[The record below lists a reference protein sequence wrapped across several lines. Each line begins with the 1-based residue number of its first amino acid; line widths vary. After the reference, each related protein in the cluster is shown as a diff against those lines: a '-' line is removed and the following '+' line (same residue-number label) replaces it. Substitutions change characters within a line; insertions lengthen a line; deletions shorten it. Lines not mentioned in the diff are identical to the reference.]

1 MFLYKT
7 GGGVMIKP
15 LIIGIA
21 GGAGSGK
28 STISEKLKSINGESK
43 VQIIDQNSF
52 IKDFS
57 SMSFDERK
65 KLNLDHPDSFDFD
78 YLIRI
83 LKDLALGNTVSIP
96 AFDFVSLERT
106 DNFQNFTPK
115 DIIIVEG
122 SLILYEKKLRDLF
135 DIKVFIDTDSDI
147 RLIRRIIRDTKE
159 KSMPLEKIILEY
171 ISVVKPT
178 NMNFVEPTKRFAD
191 IIIPEGG
198 ENEVAINILNAKI
211 KETFKHL

>member
-1 MFLYKT
+1 
-7 GGGVMIKP
+7 MIKP

-28 STISEKLKSINGESK
+28 STISEKLKSINGENK

-65 KLNLDHPDSFDFD
+65 KLNLEHPDSFDFD

-96 AFDFVSLERT
+96 TFDFVSLERT
-106 DNFQNFTPK
+106 DNFQNFSPK

-178 NMNFVEPTKRFAD
+178 NINFVEPTKRFAD

-211 KETFKHL
+211 KETFKHLW

>member
-1 MFLYKT
+1 
-7 GGGVMIKP
+7 MIKP

-28 STISEKLKSINGESK
+28 STISEKLKSINGENK

-57 SMSFDERK
+57 SMSFDERN
-65 KLNLDHPDSFDFD
+65 KLNLEHPDSFDFD

-106 DNFQNFTPK
+106 DNFQNITPK

-178 NMNFVEPTKRFAD
+178 NINFVEPTKRFAD

-211 KETFKHL
+211 KETFKHLW

>member
-1 MFLYKT
+1 MRR
-7 GGGVMIKP
+7 P

-28 STISEKLKSINGESK
+28 STISEKLKSINGENK
-43 VQIIDQNSF
+43 VQIIEQNSF
-52 IKDFS
+52 VKDFS
-57 SMSFDERK
+57 SMNFDERQ
-65 KLNLDHPDSFDFD
+65 KLNFEHPDSFDFD
-78 YLIRI
+78 YLVRI
-83 LKDLALGNTVSIP
+83 LKDLALGNDVSIP
-96 AFDFVSLERT
+96 SFDFVTLERT
-106 DNFQNFTPK
+106 DNFQTITPK

-147 RLIRRIIRDTKE
+147 RLIRRIIKDTKE

-178 NMNFVEPTKRFAD
+178 NINFVEPTKRFAD

>member
-1 MFLYKT
+1 
-7 GGGVMIKP
+7 MIKP

-28 STISEKLKSINGESK
+28 STISEKLKSINGENK

-57 SMSFDERK
+57 SMSFDERN
-65 KLNLDHPDSFDFD
+65 KLNLEHPDSFDFD

-96 AFDFVSLERT
+96 TFDFVSLERT

-178 NMNFVEPTKRFAD
+178 NINFVEPTKRFAD

-211 KETFKHL
+211 KETFKHLW

>member
-1 MFLYKT
+1 MRR
-7 GGGVMIKP
+7 P

-28 STISEKLKSINGESK
+28 STISEKLKSINGENK
-43 VQIIDQNSF
+43 VQIIEQNSF
-52 IKDFS
+52 VKDFS
-57 SMSFDERK
+57 SMNFDERQ
-65 KLNLDHPDSFDFD
+65 KLNFEHPDSFDFD
-78 YLIRI
+78 NLVRI
-83 LKDLALGNTVSIP
+83 LKDLALGNDVSIP
-96 AFDFVSLERT
+96 SFDFVTLERT
-106 DNFQNFTPK
+106 DNFQTITPK

-159 KSMPLEKIILEY
+159 KSMPLEKIILEH

-178 NMNFVEPTKRFAD
+178 NINFVEPTKRFAD

-198 ENEVAINILNAKI
+198 KNEVAINILNAKI

>member
-1 MFLYKT
+1 
-7 GGGVMIKP
+7 MIKP

-28 STISEKLKSINGESK
+28 STISEKLKSINGENK
-43 VQIIDQNSF
+43 VQILDQNSF

-65 KLNLDHPDSFDFD
+65 KLNLEHPDSFDFD

-96 AFDFVSLERT
+96 TFDFVSLDRT

-178 NMNFVEPTKRFAD
+178 NINFVEPTKRFAD

>member
-1 MFLYKT
+1 MRR
-7 GGGVMIKP
+7 P

-28 STISEKLKSINGESK
+28 STISEKLKSINGENK
-43 VQIIDQNSF
+43 VQIIEQNSF
-52 IKDFS
+52 VKDFS
-57 SMSFDERK
+57 SMNFDERK
-65 KLNLDHPDSFDFD
+65 KLNFEHPDSFDFD
-78 YLIRI
+78 YLVRI
-83 LKDLALGNTVSIP
+83 LKDLSLGEDASIP
-96 AFDFVSLERT
+96 SFDFVTLERT
-106 DNFQNFTPK
+106 DNFQTITPK

-178 NMNFVEPTKRFAD
+178 NINFVEPTKRFAD

-198 ENEVAINILNAKI
+198 KNEVAINILNAKI

>member
-1 MFLYKT
+1 
-7 GGGVMIKP
+7 MIKP

-28 STISEKLKSINGESK
+28 STISEKLKSINGENK

-57 SMSFDERK
+57 SISFDERK
-65 KLNLDHPDSFDFD
+65 KLNLEHPDSFDFD

-96 AFDFVSLERT
+96 TFDFVSLERT

-178 NMNFVEPTKRFAD
+178 NINFVEPTKRFAD

>member
-1 MFLYKT
+1 
-7 GGGVMIKP
+7 MIKP

-28 STISEKLKSINGESK
+28 STISEKLKSINGENK

-65 KLNLDHPDSFDFD
+65 KLNLEHPDSFDFD
-78 YLIRI
+78 FLVRT
-83 LKDLALGNTVSIP
+83 LNDLALGNSASIP
-96 AFDFVSLERT
+96 SFDFVTLERT

-178 NMNFVEPTKRFAD
+178 NMIFVEPTKRFAD

>member
-1 MFLYKT
+1 
-7 GGGVMIKP
+7 MIKP

-28 STISEKLKSINGESK
+28 STISEKLKSINGENK
-43 VQIIDQNSF
+43 VQILDQNSF

-65 KLNLDHPDSFDFD
+65 KLNLEHPDSFDFD

-106 DNFQNFTPK
+106 DNFQNITPK

-178 NMNFVEPTKRFAD
+178 NINFVEPTKRFAD

-211 KETFKHL
+211 KETFKHLW

>member
-1 MFLYKT
+1 MR
-7 GGGVMIKP
+7 KP
-15 LIIGIA
+15 LIVGIA

-28 STISEKLKSINGESK
+28 STISEKLKSINGENK
-43 VQIIDQNSF
+43 VQIIEQNSF
-52 IKDFS
+52 VKDFS
-57 SMSFDERK
+57 SMNFDERK
-65 KLNLDHPDSFDFD
+65 KLNFEHPDSFDFD
-78 YLIRI
+78 YLVRI
-83 LKDLALGNTVSIP
+83 LKDLALGNDVSIP
-96 AFDFVSLERT
+96 SFDFVTLERT
-106 DNFQNFTPK
+106 DNFQTITPK

-178 NMNFVEPTKRFAD
+178 NINFVDPTKRFAD

-198 ENEVAINILNAKI
+198 KNEVAINILNAKI

>member
-1 MFLYKT
+1 MRR
-7 GGGVMIKP
+7 P

-28 STISEKLKSINGESK
+28 STISEKLKSINGENK
-43 VQIIDQNSF
+43 VQIIEQNSF
-52 IKDFS
+52 VKDFS
-57 SMSFDERK
+57 SMNFDERK
-65 KLNLDHPDSFDFD
+65 KLNFEHPDSFDFD
-78 YLIRI
+78 NLVRI
-83 LKDLALGNTVSIP
+83 LKDLALGNDVSIP
-96 AFDFVSLERT
+96 SFDFVTLERT
-106 DNFQNFTPK
+106 DNFQTITPK
-115 DIIIVEG
+115 DIIVVEG

-178 NMNFVEPTKRFAD
+178 NINFVEPTKRFAD

-198 ENEVAINILNAKI
+198 KNEVAINILNAKI

>member
-1 MFLYKT
+1 
-7 GGGVMIKP
+7 MIKP

-28 STISEKLKSINGESK
+28 STISEKLKSINGENK

-52 IKDFS
+52 INDFS
-57 SMSFDERK
+57 SMNFDERQ
-65 KLNLDHPDSFDFD
+65 KLNLEHPDSFDFD

-83 LKDLALGNTVSIP
+83 LKDLALGNTVSIHT
-96 AFDFVSLERT
+96 FDFVSLERT

-178 NMNFVEPTKRFAD
+178 NINFVEPTKRFAD

>member
-1 MFLYKT
+1 MR
-7 GGGVMIKP
+7 KP

-28 STISEKLKSINGESK
+28 STISEKLKSINGENK
-43 VQIIDQNSF
+43 VQIIEQNSF
-52 IKDFS
+52 VKDFS
-57 SMSFDERK
+57 SMNFDERK
-65 KLNLDHPDSFDFD
+65 KLNFEHPDSYDFD
-78 YLIRI
+78 YLVRI
-83 LKDLALGNTVSIP
+83 LKDLALGEDASIP
-96 AFDFVSLERT
+96 SFDFVTLERT
-106 DNFQNFTPK
+106 DNFQTITPK

-178 NMNFVEPTKRFAD
+178 NINFVEPTKRFAD

-198 ENEVAINILNAKI
+198 KNEVAINILNAKI

>member
-1 MFLYKT
+1 MRR
-7 GGGVMIKP
+7 P

-28 STISEKLKSINGESK
+28 STISEKLKSINGENK
-43 VQIIDQNSF
+43 VQIIEQNSF
-52 IKDFS
+52 VKDFS
-57 SMSFDERK
+57 SMNFDERK
-65 KLNLDHPDSFDFD
+65 KLNFEHPDSFDFD
-78 YLIRI
+78 YLVRI
-83 LKDLALGNTVSIP
+83 LKDLALGNDVSIP
-96 AFDFVSLERT
+96 SFDFVTLERT
-106 DNFQNFTPK
+106 DNFQTITPK

-122 SLILYEKKLRDLF
+122 SLILYEKKLSDLF

-178 NMNFVEPTKRFAD
+178 NINFVEPTKRFAD

>member
-1 MFLYKT
+1 MR
-7 GGGVMIKP
+7 KP

-28 STISEKLKSINGESK
+28 STISEKLKSVNGENK
-43 VQIIDQNSF
+43 VQIIEQNSF

-57 SMSFDERK
+57 SMNFDERQ
-65 KLNLDHPDSFDFD
+65 KLNLEHPDSYDFD
-78 YLIRI
+78 LLVRV
-83 LKDLALGNTVSIP
+83 LNDLALGNDVSIP
-96 AFDFVSLERT
+96 SFDFVSLERI
-106 DNFQNFTPK
+106 DNFQNISPK

-178 NMNFVEPTKRFAD
+178 NINFVEPTKRFAD

>member
-1 MFLYKT
+1 
-7 GGGVMIKP
+7 MIKP

-28 STISEKLKSINGESK
+28 STISEKLKSINGENK
-43 VQIIDQNSF
+43 VQILDQNSF

-65 KLNLDHPDSFDFD
+65 KLNLEHPDSFDFD

-147 RLIRRIIRDTKE
+147 LLIRRIIRDTKE

-178 NMNFVEPTKRFAD
+178 NINFVEPTKRFAD

>member
-1 MFLYKT
+1 
-7 GGGVMIKP
+7 MIKP

-28 STISEKLKSINGESK
+28 STISEKLKSINGENK

-65 KLNLDHPDSFDFD
+65 KLNLEHPDSFDFD

-96 AFDFVSLERT
+96 TFDFVSLERT

-135 DIKVFIDTDSDI
+135 DIKVFIDTDSDL
-147 RLIRRIIRDTKE
+147 RLIRRII
-159 KSMPLEKIILEY
+159 
-171 ISVVKPT
+171 
-178 NMNFVEPTKRFAD
+178 
-191 IIIPEGG
+191 
-198 ENEVAINILNAKI
+198 
-211 KETFKHL
+211 

>member
-1 MFLYKT
+1 MK
-7 GGGVMIKP
+7 KP

-28 STISEKLKSINGESK
+28 STISEKLKSVNGENK
-43 VQIIDQNSF
+43 VQIIEQNSF

-57 SMSFDERK
+57 SMSFDERQ
-65 KLNLDHPDSFDFD
+65 KLNLEHPDSYDFD
-78 YLIRI
+78 YLVRI
-83 LKDLALGNTVSIP
+83 LNDLALGNDVSIP
-96 AFDFVSLERT
+96 SFDFVSLERT
-106 DNFQNFTPK
+106 DNFQTITPK

-147 RLIRRIIRDTKE
+147 RLIRRIIKDTKE

-178 NMNFVEPTKRFAD
+178 NINFVEPTKRFAD

>member
-1 MFLYKT
+1 
-7 GGGVMIKP
+7 MIKP

-28 STISEKLKSINGESK
+28 STISEKLKSINGENK

-65 KLNLDHPDSFDFD
+65 KLNLEHPDSFDFD

-178 NMNFVEPTKRFAD
+178 NINFVEPTKRFAD

>member
-1 MFLYKT
+1 MRR
-7 GGGVMIKP
+7 P

-28 STISEKLKSINGESK
+28 STISEKLKSINGENK
-43 VQIIDQNSF
+43 VQIIEQNSF

-57 SMSFDERK
+57 SMNFDERK
-65 KLNLDHPDSFDFD
+65 KLNFEHPDSYDFD
-78 YLIRI
+78 YLVRI
-83 LKDLALGNTVSIP
+83 LKDLALGNDVSIP
-96 AFDFVSLERT
+96 SFDFITLERT
-106 DNFQNFTPK
+106 DNFQTITPK

-178 NMNFVEPTKRFAD
+178 NINFVEPTKRFAD

-198 ENEVAINILNAKI
+198 KNEVAINILNAKI

>member
-1 MFLYKT
+1 
-7 GGGVMIKP
+7 MIKP

-28 STISEKLKSINGESK
+28 STISEKLKSINGENK
-43 VQIIDQNSF
+43 VQILDQNSF

-65 KLNLDHPDSFDFD
+65 KLNLEHPDSFDFD

-178 NMNFVEPTKRFAD
+178 NINFVEPTKRFAD

>member
-1 MFLYKT
+1 MRR
-7 GGGVMIKP
+7 P

-28 STISEKLKSINGESK
+28 STISEKLKSINGENK
-43 VQIIDQNSF
+43 VQIIEQNSF
-52 IKDFS
+52 VKDFS
-57 SMSFDERK
+57 SMNFDERQ
-65 KLNLDHPDSFDFD
+65 KLNFEHPDSFDFD
-78 YLIRI
+78 YLVRI
-83 LKDLALGNTVSIP
+83 LKDLALGEDASIP
-96 AFDFVSLERT
+96 SFDFVTLERT
-106 DNFQNFTPK
+106 DNFQTITPK

-178 NMNFVEPTKRFAD
+178 NINFVEPTKRFAD

-198 ENEVAINILNAKI
+198 KNEVEINILNAKI

>member
-1 MFLYKT
+1 
-7 GGGVMIKP
+7 MIKP

-28 STISEKLKSINGESK
+28 STISEKLKSINGENK

-57 SMSFDERK
+57 SMSFDERQ
-65 KLNLDHPDSFDFD
+65 KLNLEHPDSFDFD
-78 YLIRI
+78 FLVRT
-83 LKDLALGNTVSIP
+83 LNDLALGNSASIP
-96 AFDFVSLERT
+96 SFDFVTLERT

-178 NMNFVEPTKRFAD
+178 NINFVEPTKRFAD

-211 KETFKHL
+211 KETFKHLW

>member
-1 MFLYKT
+1 
-7 GGGVMIKP
+7 MIKP
-15 LIIGIA
+15 VIIGIA

-28 STISEKLKSINGESK
+28 STISEKLKSINGENK

-65 KLNLDHPDSFDFD
+65 KLNLEHPDSFDFD
-78 YLIRI
+78 FLVRT
-83 LKDLALGNTVSIP
+83 LNDLALGNSASIP
-96 AFDFVSLERT
+96 SFDFVTLERT

-211 KETFKHL
+211 KETFKHLW

>member
-1 MFLYKT
+1 MRR
-7 GGGVMIKP
+7 P

-28 STISEKLKSINGESK
+28 STISEKLKSINGENK
-43 VQIIDQNSF
+43 VQIIEQNSF
-52 IKDFS
+52 VKDFS
-57 SMSFDERK
+57 SMNFDERK
-65 KLNLDHPDSFDFD
+65 KLNFEHPDSFDFD
-78 YLIRI
+78 YLVRI
-83 LKDLALGNTVSIP
+83 LKDLALGEDASIP
-96 AFDFVSLERT
+96 SFDFVALERT
-106 DNFQNFTPK
+106 DNFQTISPK

-178 NMNFVEPTKRFAD
+178 NINFVEPTKRFAD

>member
-1 MFLYKT
+1 
-7 GGGVMIKP
+7 MIKP

-28 STISEKLKSINGESK
+28 STISEKLKSINGENK

-65 KLNLDHPDSFDFD
+65 KLNLEHPDSFDFD

-96 AFDFVSLERT
+96 TFDFVSLDRT

-178 NMNFVEPTKRFAD
+178 NISFVEPTKRFAD

>member
-1 MFLYKT
+1 MR
-7 GGGVMIKP
+7 KP

-28 STISEKLKSINGESK
+28 STISEKLKSINGENK
-43 VQIIDQNSF
+43 VQIIEQNSF
-52 IKDFS
+52 VKDFS
-57 SMSFDERK
+57 SMNFDERK
-65 KLNLDHPDSFDFD
+65 KLNFEHPDSYDFD
-78 YLIRI
+78 YLVRI
-83 LKDLALGNTVSIP
+83 LKDLALGEDASIP
-96 AFDFVSLERT
+96 SFDFVTLERT
-106 DNFQNFTPK
+106 DNFQTITPK

-159 KSMPLEKIILEY
+159 KSMPIEKIILEY

-178 NMNFVEPTKRFAD
+178 NINFVEPTKRFAD

>member
-1 MFLYKT
+1 
-7 GGGVMIKP
+7 MIKP

-28 STISEKLKSINGESK
+28 STISEKLKSINGENK

-65 KLNLDHPDSFDFD
+65 KLNLEHPDSFDFY

-178 NMNFVEPTKRFAD
+178 NINFVEPTKRFAD

-211 KETFKHL
+211 KETFKHLW

>member
-1 MFLYKT
+1 MR
-7 GGGVMIKP
+7 KP

-28 STISEKLKSINGESK
+28 STISEKLKSINGENK
-43 VQIIDQNSF
+43 VQIIEQNSF
-52 IKDFS
+52 VKDFS
-57 SMSFDERK
+57 SMNFDERK
-65 KLNLDHPDSFDFD
+65 KLNFEHPDSYDFD
-78 YLIRI
+78 YLVRI
-83 LKDLALGNTVSIP
+83 LKDLALGNDVSIP
-96 AFDFVSLERT
+96 SFDFVTLERT
-106 DNFQNFTPK
+106 DNFQTITPK

-178 NMNFVEPTKRFAD
+178 NINFVEPTKRFAD

-198 ENEVAINILNAKI
+198 KNEVAINILNAKI
-211 KETFKHL
+211 KETFKHLW

>member
-1 MFLYKT
+1 
-7 GGGVMIKP
+7 MIKP

-28 STISEKLKSINGESK
+28 STISEKLKSINGENK

-65 KLNLDHPDSFDFD
+65 KLNLEHPDSFDFD

-96 AFDFVSLERT
+96 TFDFVSLERT

-178 NMNFVEPTKRFAD
+178 NINFIEPTKRFAD

>member
-1 MFLYKT
+1 
-7 GGGVMIKP
+7 MIKP

-28 STISEKLKSINGESK
+28 STISEKLKSINGENK

-52 IKDFS
+52 INDFS
-57 SMSFDERK
+57 SMNFDERQ
-65 KLNLDHPDSFDFD
+65 KLNLEHPDSFDFD

-96 AFDFVSLERT
+96 TFDFVSLERT

-178 NMNFVEPTKRFAD
+178 NINFVEPTKRFAD

-211 KETFKHL
+211 KETFKHLW

>member
-1 MFLYKT
+1 
-7 GGGVMIKP
+7 MIKP

-28 STISEKLKSINGESK
+28 STISEKLKSINGENK

-65 KLNLDHPDSFDFD
+65 KLNLEHPDSFDFD

-96 AFDFVSLERT
+96 TFDFVSLERT

-159 KSMPLEKIILEY
+159 KSMPLEKIILDY

-178 NMNFVEPTKRFAD
+178 NINFVEPTKRFAD

>member
-1 MFLYKT
+1 MRR
-7 GGGVMIKP
+7 P

-28 STISEKLKSINGESK
+28 STISEKLKSINGENK
-43 VQIIDQNSF
+43 VQIIEQNSF

-57 SMSFDERK
+57 SMNFDERK
-65 KLNLDHPDSFDFD
+65 KLNFEHPDSFDFD
-78 YLIRI
+78 YLVRI
-83 LKDLALGNTVSIP
+83 LKDLALGNDVSIP
-96 AFDFVSLERT
+96 SFDFVTLERT
-106 DNFQNFTPK
+106 DNFQTITPK

-178 NMNFVEPTKRFAD
+178 NINFVEPTKRFAD

>member
-1 MFLYKT
+1 MRR
-7 GGGVMIKP
+7 P

-21 GGAGSGK
+21 GGTGSGK
-28 STISEKLKSINGESK
+28 STISEKLKSINGENK
-43 VQIIDQNSF
+43 VQIIEQNSF
-52 IKDFS
+52 VKDFS
-57 SMSFDERK
+57 SMNFDERQ
-65 KLNLDHPDSFDFD
+65 KLNFEHPDSFDFD
-78 YLIRI
+78 YLVRI
-83 LKDLALGNTVSIP
+83 LKDLALGKDVSIP
-96 AFDFVSLERT
+96 SFDFVTLERT
-106 DNFQNFTPK
+106 DNFQTITPK

-178 NMNFVEPTKRFAD
+178 NINFVEPTKRFAD

>member
-1 MFLYKT
+1 
-7 GGGVMIKP
+7 MIKP

-28 STISEKLKSINGESK
+28 STISEKLKSINGENK

-57 SMSFDERK
+57 SISFDERK
-65 KLNLDHPDSFDFD
+65 KLNLEHPDSFDFD

-96 AFDFVSLERT
+96 TFDFVSLDRT

-178 NMNFVEPTKRFAD
+178 NISFVEPTKRFAD

>member
-1 MFLYKT
+1 
-7 GGGVMIKP
+7 MIKP

-28 STISEKLKSINGESK
+28 STISEKLKSINGENK

-57 SMSFDERK
+57 SMSFNERQ
-65 KLNLDHPDSFDFD
+65 KLNLEHPDSFDFD

-96 AFDFVSLERT
+96 TFDFVSLERT

-178 NMNFVEPTKRFAD
+178 NINFVEPTKRFAD

-211 KETFKHL
+211 KETSKHL

>member
-1 MFLYKT
+1 MRR
-7 GGGVMIKP
+7 P

-28 STISEKLKSINGESK
+28 STISEKLKSINGENK
-43 VQIIDQNSF
+43 VQIIEQNSF
-52 IKDFS
+52 VKDFS
-57 SMSFDERK
+57 SMNFDERQ
-65 KLNLDHPDSFDFD
+65 KLNFEHPDSFDFD
-78 YLIRI
+78 YLVRI
-83 LKDLALGNTVSIP
+83 LKDLALGNDVSIP
-96 AFDFVSLERT
+96 SFDFVTLERT
-106 DNFQNFTPK
+106 DNFQTITPK
-115 DIIIVEG
+115 DIIVVEG

-178 NMNFVEPTKRFAD
+178 NINFVKPTKRFAD

-198 ENEVAINILNAKI
+198 KNEVAINILNAKI

>member
-1 MFLYKT
+1 MRR
-7 GGGVMIKP
+7 P

-28 STISEKLKSINGESK
+28 SSISEKLKSINGENK
-43 VQIIDQNSF
+43 VQIIEQNSF
-52 IKDFS
+52 VKDFS
-57 SMSFDERK
+57 SMNFDERK
-65 KLNLDHPDSFDFD
+65 KLNFEHPDSYDFD
-78 YLIRI
+78 YLVRI
-83 LKDLALGNTVSIP
+83 LNDLALGEDASIP
-96 AFDFVSLERT
+96 SFDFVALERT
-106 DNFQNFTPK
+106 DNFQTISPK

-178 NMNFVEPTKRFAD
+178 NINFVEPTKRFAD

-198 ENEVAINILNAKI
+198 KNEVAINILNAKI